1 MSANWSTK
9 RGFTSKK
16 GAFING
22 IWHCE
27 CDPRLPAEKFQ
38 TKAVTKNHGRWF
50 LTCQKGKPKSCGFF
64 LWCDDAKLRE
74 EGAVLSN
81 SRSEPRS
88 ITSAAAIPQTPKKP
102 VAPIQAP
109 TPETRSHERTTS
121 SQTLDFEHEES
132 FDWPSSDDEALVE
145 VAAQATPAPPL
156 RPVFETPRKAA
167 KTSENASPGKR
178 THSEMMNNDTTMV
191 AFQNTGDIFLTPST
205 SIKSYKRGFASPI
218 PTPAQG
224 RAQDDQMQGAA
235 AEPSDL
241 AKSALDILRKNPLAL
256 SPSVERDLVDLLNRH
271 DLRTQG
277 ILNGREI
284 TRLAVTAREKRI
296 AELQN
301 RITGLEMEK
310 ETQRQVIGHLKTD
323 MATSPT
329 KPANIKPAYS
339 KSPYLGRGRPNI
351 FHEFQRD
358 IDERGH

>member
-1 MSANWSTK
+1 M
-9 RGFTSKK
+9 
-16 GAFING
+16 NG

-27 CDPRLPAEKFQ
+27 CEPRLPAEKFQ

-88 ITSAAAIPQTPKKP
+88 LPSAAAIPQTPKKP

-109 TPETRSHERTTS
+109 TPDTRTHQRTTS
-121 SQTLDFEHEES
+121 SQTLDFEDEET

-145 VAAQATPAPPL
+145 VAAQVTPAPPL
-156 RPVFETPRKAA
+156 PSIFETPRKAA
-167 KTSENASPGKR
+167 KTSENTSPGKR
-178 THSEMMNNDTTMV
+178 SHGEMINENTTMV
-191 AFQNTGDIFLTPST
+191 ALQNAGDIFSTPST
-205 SIKSYKRGFASPI
+205 SVKSTKSGLASPT

-224 RAQDDQMQGAA
+224 RSQNNQMQGAA

-241 AKSALDILRKNPLAL
+241 AKSALEILHKNPPAL
-256 SPSVERDLVDLLNRH
+256 SPSVEQELVDLLNRH

-277 ILNGREI
+277 IVKGREI

-296 AELQN
+296 SELEN

-329 KPANIKPAYS
+329 KPTNVKAYS
-339 KSPYLGRGRPNI
+339 KSPYRDRRRPI
-351 FHEFQRD
+351 P
-358 IDERGH
+358 